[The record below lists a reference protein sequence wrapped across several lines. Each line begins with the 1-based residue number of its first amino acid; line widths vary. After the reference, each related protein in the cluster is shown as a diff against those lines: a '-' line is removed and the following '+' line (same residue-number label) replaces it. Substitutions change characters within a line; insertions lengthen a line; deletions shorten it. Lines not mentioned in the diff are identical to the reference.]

1 MVYLEQ
7 YNISEILAMQPEK
20 DENNVNENVAPPEA
34 SAESSFVPNADNQAA
49 TSHVEV
55 TAEPEQDESEVLKDA
70 PLGND
75 DEEELENSPAPV
87 ITHTHEKQSFFSK
100 HKMLVFVGIV
110 VVLLVAT
117 AAAYVAMTGSKE
129 EPVETTAQKKSVV
142 LLGAEASVVDG
153 VAEVSKD
160 GKTWVV
166 LKAGDAVAV
175 GQTVRTAADGRVVIA
190 IDDGSALRVNNSS
203 EVKVVSLQTKNVTF
217 SNENGEVYARVVP
230 SDRAFVVAVN
240 DETYT
245 AKGTAYKTVNRE
257 DSQGVEVYHSAVAVG
272 VAKTDVAEGKRYY
285 QVNPDAALVKKTTD
299 IPTDQLTTDA
309 FLVWNLEQDKKTT
322 EYADKLGY
330 LTTLEQKKAEAAQK
344 AAAAAAAAKAVAP
357 TSTAGIKLTAAKTD
371 TGVKLSWTLSGVTAE
386 KGFKLVKSKNA
397 NPTFGVDDATYVSSS
412 TTRSYTWT
420 LKDGKTYNFRV
431 CTYTGD
437 SCTNYSNNASA
448 TAPLYTSTYPT
459 PSGSVTLSQVGGKNV
474 EWELNGSAP
483 NGYKLV
489 WGTSQNPTYGS
500 SSAAFYDNGAT
511 SGAIDAS
518 ASGTYYVR
526 ICLFTGTG
534 CINYSPQVTI
544 TLP

>member
-1 MVYLEQ
+1 MVYLDQ
-7 YNISEILAMQPEK
+7 YNISEILAMQPEETN
-20 DENNVNENVAPPEA
+20 DQNTPEPTQNPDTQQTTPQ
-34 SAESSFVPNADNQAA
+34 PNLP
-49 TSHVEV
+49 S
-55 TAEPEQDESEVLKDA
+55 EQTPLDDESEQGFLKDEA
-70 PLGND
+70 PA
-75 DEEELENSPAPV
+75 DEEVTDEQEPENAPAPV
-87 ITHTHEKQSFFSK
+87 IAPTTVKQSFFSK

-110 VVLLVAT
+110 GVLLVAT

-153 VAEVSKD
+153 AAEVSKD

-500 SSAAFYDNGAT
+500 SSAAFYDKGAT
-511 SGAIDAS
+511 SGAIEAS

-526 ICLFTGTG
+526 ICLYTGSG
-534 CINYSPQVTI
+534 CTIYSNQIPVI
-544 TLP
+544 IP